1 MDIDKALS
9 NLRAALDE
17 PYFENLIEK
26 YILENNHSSVV
37 VVKPKK
43 GLMEERNKAVAE
55 KLAKYKASLSE
66 EEIEKLIMEYREL
79 QEWNSSPNSEEALNT
94 IPTLAKE
101 ELEPKIE
108 KFLLKRRR

>member
-1 MDIDKALS
+1 MLSWLYDNNPLDGMDIDKALS

-43 GLMEERNKAVAE
+43 GLMEGRNKAVAE
-55 KLAKYKASLSE
+55 KLAKYKASLC
-66 EEIEKLIMEYREL
+66 K
-79 QEWNSSPNSEEALNT
+79 
-94 IPTLAKE
+94 
-101 ELEPKIE
+101 
-108 KFLLKRRR
+108 KRRR